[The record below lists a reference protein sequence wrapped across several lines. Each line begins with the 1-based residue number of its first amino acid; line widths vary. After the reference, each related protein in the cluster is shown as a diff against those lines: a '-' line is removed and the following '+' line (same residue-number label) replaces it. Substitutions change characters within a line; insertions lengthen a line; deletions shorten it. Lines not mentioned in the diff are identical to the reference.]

1 MSAAGGGAGS
11 SAAAVST
18 TITVTVGTDGGTQ
31 FGFNTGVYGS
41 VSPANLYGVAL
52 RRALCDGTSSI
63 VMVTGVV
70 AQSFFN
76 RVTFKYGASASSLA
90 TFVAASATAFS
101 TAGGNSQWTFTGV
114 TFSSTDNGLSR
125 FVIFYR

>member
-1 MSAAGGGAGS
+1 MSLI
-11 SAAAVST
+11 AAACSATVGST
-18 TITVTVGTDGGTQ
+18 VITVTVGTDGAAQ

-70 AQSFFN
+70 SQSFFN
-76 RVTFKYGASASSLA
+76 RVTFKYGASAASAA

-114 TFSSTDNGLSR
+114 TFSITDNTLTR
-125 FVIFYR
+125 LVIFSI